1 MALSRDPKVDS
12 ATSPFVDDILVNED
26 VATAAE
32 VKHHLEGLG
41 LVCKPPESVSEGARV
56 LGLRVWGEQQ
66 GLFWKRDNPDIEL
79 PPQLTRRAVFS
90 LCGRLTS
97 HVPVGGWLR
106 VAASYLK
113 RRVTAATQGWDDEIT
128 DPELQTM
135 IMETLQR
142 LKTADPARGR
152 WDVAGDEGAVS

>member
-1 MALSRDPKVDS
+1 M
-12 ATSPFVDDILVNED
+12 
-26 VATAAE
+26 
-32 VKHHLEGLG
+32 
-41 LVCKPPESVSEGARV
+41 

-66 GLFWKRDNPDIEL
+66 GLFWKRGNHDIEL
-79 PPQLTRRAVFS
+79 LPQLTRRAVFS

-113 RRVTAATQGWDDEIT
+113 RRVIAATQGWDDEIT

-142 LKTADPARGR
+142 VKTADPARGR
-152 WDVAGDEGAVS
+152 WDVAGDEDVVWVDASSSPSEPHWPLDVGGYIVEDACWLRKCSDTHTSISQRWMLL